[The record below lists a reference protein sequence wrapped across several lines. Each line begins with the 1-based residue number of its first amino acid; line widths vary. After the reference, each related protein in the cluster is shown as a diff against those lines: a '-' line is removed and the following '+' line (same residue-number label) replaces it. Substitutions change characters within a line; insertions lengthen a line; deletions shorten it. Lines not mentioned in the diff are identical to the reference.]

1 MIKLAVGL
9 LHHPIYDRS
18 RNVVATNITNLDIHD
33 IARVSKVYG
42 LENYFIIHP
51 ATEQLMFVERLLDHW
66 RTGDGIKTHSIRSEA
81 LGIVRTAES
90 IDQAKRLWL
99 SKDGLG
105 NSDEKVEIIG
115 TTARN
120 IPGVDRVS
128 FKALRE
134 EFDANNS
141 DPNGQQKTQ
150 KKTQKKTRRVLL
162 LFGTGFGMTDEV
174 LQGCDRILEPLKGAP
189 PVDYRHLSVRSAVSI
204 CLDRLMASW

>member
-9 LHHPIYDRS
+9 LHYPIYDRS

-51 ATEQLMFVERLLDHW
+51 AQEQLMFVERLLDHW
-66 RTGDGIKTHSIRSEA
+66 RMGDGIKTHSKRSEA
-81 LGIVRTAES
+81 LSIVKTAES
-90 IDQAKRLWL
+90 IDHVKRLWTG
-99 SKDGLG
+99 SGELG
-105 NSDEKVEIIG
+105 KPAEKVEIIG

-120 IPGVDRVS
+120 ITGVDRVS
-128 FKALRE
+128 FKDLRSE
-134 EFDANNS
+134 ISADSAN
-141 DPNGQQKTQ
+141 PTVK
-150 KKTQKKTRRVLL
+150 RVLL

-174 LQGCDRILEPLKGAP
+174 LTGCDRLLEPLKGAP

>member
-51 ATEQLMFVERLLDHW
+51 AAEQLMFVERLLDHW

-90 IDQAKRLWL
+90 IEQAKRLWL
-99 SKDGLG
+99 SRDGLG

-128 FKALRE
+128 FGALRE
-134 EFDANNS
+134 EFEA
-141 DPNGQQKTQ
+141 QKTNPQ
-150 KKTQKKTRRVLL
+150 PRRVLL

-174 LQGCDRILEPLKGAP
+174 LQGCDRLLEPLKGAP

>member
-18 RNVVATNITNLDIHD
+18 KNVVATNITNLDIHD

-51 ATEQLMFVERLLDHW
+51 AAEQLMFVERLLDHW
-66 RTGDGIKTHSIRSEA
+66 RVGDGSKANPIRSTA
-81 LGIVRTAES
+81 LSHVRTAAS

-99 SKDGLG
+99 GAQGSE
-105 NSDEKVEIIG
+105 NENRVEVIG

-120 IPGVDRVS
+120 IPNVDRVG
-128 FKALRE
+128 FKDLRAE
-134 EFDANNS
+134 IEAS
-141 DPNGQQKTQ
+141 AEDPAV
-150 KKTQKKTRRVLL
+150 RRVLL

-174 LQGCDRILEPLKGAP
+174 LQGCDRLLEPLKGAP
-189 PVDYRHLSVRSAVSI
+189 PLDYRHLSVRSAVSI
-204 CLDRLMASW
+204 CLDRLLASW